1 MAGRGE
7 GRTNVRLS
15 SSPPAVLCCGHETQD
30 PELPPP
36 QPFPPQQLCRQQRSR
51 LLRQFCPIPLGL
63 RDRCPHLWPSP
74 PLHSPHPIP
83 SIGGSH
89 ALPLLPKR
97 GVCSTGG
104 TATGANRDRERP
116 KSFASGFVS
125 CRPPSTG
132 ITRQL
137 PSQNSQAAPT
147 PLPSTYFRREP
158 TRGAAGGGQGPTAS
172 PRASGH
178 TEPSAPSSRG
188 TPRAPCPSHLGLCCS
203 VSGPARRGRTVP
215 GERRDKG
222 GPPRTLPGPC
232 GPFTSVFGCRTQNI

>member
-1 MAGRGE
+1 MSDSPHPPQ
-7 GRTNVRLS
+7 LS
-15 SSPPAVLCCGHETQD
+15 SVVAMRPRTQSC
-30 PELPPP
+30 PLPNLSHPSSCAGSSAP
-36 QPFPPQQLCRQQRSR
+36 DSCDNFA
-51 LLRQFCPIPLGL
+51 PLGL

-137 PSQNSQAAPT
+137 PPQNSQAAPT